1 MKRIALIFLTA
12 AALLA
17 GCAEKTSP
25 GSISGETS
33 ADLSQVQTVPPAA
46 SSGEGDGS
54 QTKAEFPPSDV
65 SSAQTGDGSQT
76 ADDSGR
82 PKWPGP

>member
-46 SSGEGDGS
+46 SSGEG
-54 QTKAEFPPSDV
+54 
-65 SSAQTGDGSQT
+65 T
-76 ADDSGR
+76 APRQLTTVDSLQRTAGR